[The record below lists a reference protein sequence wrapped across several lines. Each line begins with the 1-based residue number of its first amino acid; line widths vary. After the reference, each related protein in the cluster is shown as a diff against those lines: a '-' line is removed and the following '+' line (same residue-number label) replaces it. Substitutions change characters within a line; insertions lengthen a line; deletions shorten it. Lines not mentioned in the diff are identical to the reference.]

1 MMRLL
6 LVVGAAL
13 SVSACSGFSSKTD
26 ATVTYQLRAEAP
38 AAAASSADAAPG
50 ANATPNRLR
59 ALTLRV
65 LLPVAGPGLGTD
77 AIMLT
82 GPDHRFDRYL
92 GSRWAA
98 PAPDLLASL
107 AVETLRSRRIFKAV
121 HDDAAPFNS
130 DYILRIAIRR
140 FDADYGNNSAAAPRA
155 TVALDCSVG
164 TRGERKLLASFTAE
178 ARVQADDNRMAAVVS
193 AFEAATR
200 EALGQVAEQ
209 TIAAVSVDT
218 VSN

>member
-1 MMRLL
+1 MMRIL
-6 LVVGAAL
+6 LVAGAAL
-13 SVSACSGFSSKTD
+13 SVSACSGLSSSTK

-38 AAAASSADAAPG
+38 AAIAATTGATPG
-50 ANATPNRLR
+50 ADPAPNRLG

-65 LLPVAGPGLGTD
+65 LLPVAGPGLGSD

-107 AVETLRSRRIFKAV
+107 AVETLRSRATFAAV
-121 HDDAAPFNS
+121 HDDAAPFSS

-155 TVALDCSVG
+155 TVTFDCSVG

-178 ARVQADDNRMAAVVS
+178 ARVQADDNRMSAVVA
-193 AFEAATR
+193 AFELAAR
-200 EALGQVAEQ
+200 AALGKVAEQ